1 MGLSS
6 TMRTLMGGTEPSRR
20 PVGGAGWEGMPFLGL
35 RFALVGRGEESRG
48 GGVAIRCGT
57 DWIGGVGRGGGV
69 GAAVWWMLRFSIC
82 LALVVARCLA
92 CLR

>member
-20 PVGGAGWEGMPFLGL
+20 PVGMAGWEGMFFLEL

-48 GGVAIRCGT
+48 GGVAVRCVT
-57 DWIGGVGRGGGV
+57 DAIGGVGRGGGV
-69 GAAVWWMLRFSIC
+69 GAVAWWILRFSIF
-82 LALVVARCLA
+82 VQR
-92 CLR
+92 